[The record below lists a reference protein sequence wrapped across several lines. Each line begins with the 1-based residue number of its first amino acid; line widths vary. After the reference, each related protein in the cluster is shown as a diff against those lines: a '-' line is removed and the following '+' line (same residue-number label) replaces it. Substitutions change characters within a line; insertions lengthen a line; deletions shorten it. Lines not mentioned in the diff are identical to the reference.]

1 MSGRKLILVRH
12 SLPELTAEVPSAGW
26 RLSEEGHLR
35 CRSLAERLAVYRP
48 RLIASSPEVKAVQ
61 TAENVAKPL
70 GRPIEVV
77 TGLREHDRS
86 EQNWLSSRVAFQ
98 DALSELFARPD
109 DLVFGRETA
118 AQARERFAGAV
129 EGVLG
134 RSTQGDIVIVAHGTV
149 ISLFVA
155 RSADVEPFTFW
166 RRLGLPSFAV
176 LSVPGLALLSV
187 VEKIE

>member
-1 MSGRKLILVRH
+1 M
-12 SLPELTAEVPSAGW
+12 
-26 RLSEEGHLR
+26 
-35 CRSLAERLAVYRP
+35 
-48 RLIASSPEVKAVQ
+48 
-61 TAENVAKPL
+61 
-70 GRPIEVV
+70 
-77 TGLREHDRS
+77 
-86 EQNWLSSRVAFQ
+86 AFQ

-187 VEKIE
+187 VEKIK